1 MTTWTCLQET
11 MTPKGDEK
19 SSYSEVSADSSMRR
33 QVAARQAKRSM
44 RRSPS
49 SHSRRARSSRV
60 SRSAEDAR
68 GRKGESAKA
77 QPETKESPVELSP
90 HATRPAVPAE
100 PPRGGDEKENCR
112 FCWKPISTS
121 PAARAQHEHGNELCI
136 AWQLYGRM
144 QKEEQNGAGWKR
156 ARRNAALLKRQRDQ
170 EQYPEGRGTRTAG
183 PSKPEQTERRE
194 RSRREGRKQPRAPSP
209 SPVKQTRE
217 KRRSPTPSSHSPD
230 RRKHRRQ
237 QQVVINMRW

>member
-19 SSYSEVSADSSMRR
+19 SSYSEESADSSMRR

-77 QPETKESPVELSP
+77 QPEAKESPVELSP
-90 HATRPAVPAE
+90 RATRPAVPAE

-156 ARRNAALLKRQRDQ
+156 ASECSAAEEAAR
-170 EQYPEGRGTRTAG
+170 PGAV
-183 PSKPEQTERRE
+183 
-194 RSRREGRKQPRAPSP
+194 SRRKGYADCGSLEAGADGAP
-209 SPVKQTRE
+209 
-217 KRRSPTPSSHSPD
+217 
-230 RRKHRRQ
+230 
-237 QQVVINMRW
+237 